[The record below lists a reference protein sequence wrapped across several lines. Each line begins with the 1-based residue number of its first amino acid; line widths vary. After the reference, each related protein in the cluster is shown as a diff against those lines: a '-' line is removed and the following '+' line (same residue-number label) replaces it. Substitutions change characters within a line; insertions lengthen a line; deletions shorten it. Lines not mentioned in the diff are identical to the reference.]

1 MKRSLG
7 ALFMTIAALPLSIAS
22 SAFSAAHAEA
32 PAPYAAQQQVEGTI
46 RIWGHGAYGKRLSF
60 VEGLVAAL
68 EDGFRRVQPKVVF
81 DNRLHGTASAIG
93 ALYTD
98 QGDVAFMGREIWN
111 PEIKAF
117 QEVRGYSPTGVDV
130 MTGSFDV
137 RNKGYAITIFTHRDN
152 PIKGLTLAQLDAIYS
167 VERRR
172 GNGAVATWGDLGL
185 TGEWADKPVRLYGL
199 PIARG
204 FADFVQER
212 VFLGSQIWKPELNE
226 FPDDAH
232 SVSATTDGANRM
244 LAAMATDRYAIGYA
258 GMVYSHPHV
267 RVIPIAEQAGQPFVM
282 PNRATVQD
290 RSYPLHRIISFFIDK
305 VPGKRADPKVEEF
318 MNFVLSQE
326 GQAIIE
332 REGGGYLP
340 LNHSLVET
348 ERKKLE
354 P

>member
-1 MKRSLG
+1 MKRYLC
-7 ALFMTIAALPLSIAS
+7 ALFFMAAVPAP
-22 SAFSAAHAEA
+22 AAAQSEP
-32 PAPYAAQQQVEGTI
+32 PAPYAAQQQVDGTI

-68 EDGFRRVQPKVVF
+68 EEGFRRVQPKVQF
-81 DNRLHGTASAIG
+81 DNRLYGTASAIG
-93 ALYTD
+93 ALYAD
-98 QGDVAFMGREIWN
+98 QGDVAFMGREIWD
-111 PEIKAF
+111 PEITAF
-117 QEVRGYSPTGVDV
+117 QEVKGYNPTGFDV

-152 PIKGLTLAQLDAIYS
+152 PIQGLTLAQLDAIYS

-172 GNGAVATWGDLGL
+172 GHGAVATWGDLGL
-185 TGEWADKPVRLYGL
+185 TGEWADKPIRLYGL

-212 VFLGSQIWKPELNE
+212 VFLGSQLWKPELRE

-232 SVSATTDGANRM
+232 SVSTTTDGANRM

-258 GMVYSHPHV
+258 GMVYSHPST
-267 RVIPIAEQAGQPFVM
+267 RVLPIAEQAGQPFVT

-305 VPGKRADPKVEEF
+305 APGKRADPKIEEF
-318 MNFVLSQE
+318 INFVLSQE

-332 REGGGYLP
+332 RDGGGYLP
-340 LNHSLVET
+340 LNRALAET